1 MQPMAS
7 RSPAF
12 GLWPQD
18 GEPRTR
24 DLLVEDDDGNLMA
37 LEEAEARADAQP
49 VTRRPRTPYRGAR
62 VDRSGLAEAAIR
74 AASAQAQRRGM
85 RR

>member
-1 MQPMAS
+1 M
-7 RSPAF
+7 SP
-12 GLWPQD
+12 PS
-18 GEPRTR
+18 EPRTR

-37 LEEAEARADAQP
+37 LEEAEARADALP
-49 VTRRPRTPYRGAR
+49 VERRPRTPYRAAR
-62 VDRSGLAEAAIR
+62 VDRSGLAEAAQR